1 MARNRVTIDFKGFD
15 EYMEKMDK
23 LGGTDLIKKG
33 VEAGLKASKRYVN
46 QEIKKA
52 IRKSNLPAKGQYSR
66 GDTEKSIDKDFNVNW
81 EGTVGYTN
89 VGFKFDKIGLLSIYL
104 MYGTKSVHGT
114 PRMKPVEGLYDAIYG
129 KKTKSQMR
137 KLQKEAIN
145 KVIKRYMEG

>member
-1 MARNRVTIDFKGFD
+1 MARNRVTIDFKGFTD
-15 EYMEKMDK
+15 YMEKMDK
-23 LGGTDLIKKG
+23 LGGTDLMKKG
-33 VEAGLKASKRYVN
+33 VEAGLKASKQYVN

-52 IRKSNLPAKGQYSR
+52 MVKSNLPAKGQYSR
-66 GDTEKSIDKDFNVNW
+66 GDTEKSIDKDFNVTW

-89 VGFKFDKIGLLSIYL
+89 IGFKFDKIGLLSIYL
-104 MYGTKSVHGT
+104 MYGTKSAHGT